1 MSDHLL
7 IISESDELLDIIEQ
21 MRSKGVR
28 RAPVVSKEGELVGI
42 LTLDDVL
49 DVLAEAFNDLVLL
62 AGREQRRER
71 ETRGQSGKNRA

>member
-1 MSDHLL
+1 
-7 IISESDELLDIIEQ
+7 

-49 DVLAEAFNDLVLL
+49 DVLAEALNDLVLL
-62 AGREQRRER
+62 TGREQRRER
-71 ETRGQSGKNRA
+71 ETRG